1 MNLGQVTL
9 DTKSL
14 IHTKLNLENAI
25 TKIIIS
31 MFNQLIRYQIK
42 IVKTCL
48 KIKGLNILQPN
59 SQTVS
64 KVVIYLSICM
74 L

>member
-14 IHTKLNLENAI
+14 IHTQLNLENAI